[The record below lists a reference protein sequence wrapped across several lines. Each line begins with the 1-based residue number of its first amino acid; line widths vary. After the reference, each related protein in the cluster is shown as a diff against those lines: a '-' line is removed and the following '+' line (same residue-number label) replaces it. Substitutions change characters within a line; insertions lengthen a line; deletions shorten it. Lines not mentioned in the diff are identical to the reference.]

1 MNGEDIAMGDRRF
14 RFGLIAQRTNSG
26 AEWRALARRTEELGY
41 DTLLMPDGMQLLA
54 PLPALAVAASVT
66 TDLRVST
73 FVLASTA
80 RPPRIAAWEAH
91 SLTAL
96 TDNRFELGIGTGN
109 PWMNRQ
115 VVEEAD
121 LPETTPGRRLARV
134 RDTVEHLRALDTEA
148 RTPVLIA
155 AGGPRSRALA
165 GEVADIVTL
174 PHPPFASRADVRKL
188 VDETRDAA
196 GERADEIE
204 FSMNILVIGDAMNPA
219 LEAIVGTDAT
229 SLIANNSLFVLTGT
243 PQEMADEI
251 QRRRDELGYS
261 YLTLNG
267 QHMDT
272 FAPVVELLRDR

>member
-1 MNGEDIAMGDRRF
+1 MGDRRF
-14 RFGLIAQRTNSG
+14 RFGLIAQRTDNG
-26 AEWRALARRTEELGY
+26 AEWRTFARRTEELGY
-41 DTLLMPDGMQLLA
+41 DTVLMPDGMHLLA

-66 TDLRVST
+66 TNLRVGT

-115 VVEEAD
+115 VVEEAG
-121 LPETTPGRRLARV
+121 LPETTPGQRLARV
-134 RDTVEHLRALDTEA
+134 RDTVEHLRALDAEA

-174 PHPPFASRADVRKL
+174 PHPPFASRAEVRKL

-204 FSMNILVIGDAMNPA
+204 FSMNLVAIGDEMSPG
-219 LEAIVGTDAT
+219 LQAIVGTDVT
-229 SLIANNSLFVLTGT
+229 SLTAGNSLLVLTGT
-243 PQEMADEI
+243 PREMADEI
-251 QRRRDELGYS
+251 QRRRDDLGCS
-261 YLTLNG
+261 YITLNAL
-267 QHMDT
+267 HIDT
-272 FAPVVELLRDR
+272 FAPVVELLGDR

>member
-1 MNGEDIAMGDRRF
+1 MNGKDIAMGDRRF

-26 AEWRALARRTEELGY
+26 AEWRAQARRAEELGY

-115 VVEEAD
+115 VVEEAG
-121 LPETTPGRRLARV
+121 LPETTPGQRLARV

-243 PQEMADEI
+243 PHEMADEI